1 MDNNGLWIRLT
12 AHADRVHLDDVTAVM
27 SMIDN
32 SLMIEDYSDVTTD
45 GVYGDLIDEAIL
57 AADKS
62 RVAVSVFKPG
72 REEAE
77 RAAVYLRSRFYD
89 LGIEA
94 QVDMTDMYEEDW
106 AESWKQ
112 YYKPIKLSRITVVP
126 AWERYTPAEGEL
138 TIRMD
143 PKTAFGTGTHETTR
157 LVMEILCDEIHG
169 GERVLDVGCGS
180 GILSV
185 CASKLGASFCAA
197 YDIDPVAVRVAEENA
212 REDGVT
218 NMICGVS
225 DLLASVDTSG
235 GLYDFAVANIVA
247 DIIIRLSPDIGDYL
261 LPGGRLVVSGIITER
276 APEVR
281 AALAANGFEI
291 IREAAENDWLAILC
305 RKA

>member
-1 MDNNGLWIRLT
+1 MAGAWTKLT
-12 AHADRVHLDDVTAVM
+12 ATVRTEYSDRAASVISMLD
-27 SMIDN
+27 N
-32 SLMIEDYSDVTTD
+32 GLMIEDFSDFSLNGMYGELVDESILNADRDNVKISIFVPEEKNITEFVEFIKTRFGELKIPYSLTLD
-45 GVYGDLIDEAIL
+45 GVL
-57 AADKS
+57 
-62 RVAVSVFKPG
+62 
-72 REEAE
+72 
-77 RAAVYLRSRFYD
+77 
-89 LGIEA
+89 
-94 QVDMTDMYEEDW
+94 EEDW

-112 YYKPIKLSRITVVP
+112 YFKPIRLGRLTVAP
-126 AWERYTPAEGEL
+126 AWENYEGEDGEVVIKL
-138 TIRMD
+138 D
-143 PKTAFGTGTHETTR
+143 PGMAFGTGNHETTR
-157 LVMEILCDEIHG
+157 LVMKILQDEISG

>member
-1 MDNNGLWIRLT
+1 MENGLWIRLT
-12 AHADRVHLDDVTAVM
+12 AHADRVHLDEITAVM

-57 AADKS
+57 SADKS
-62 RVAVSVFKPG
+62 RIAVSVFESG
-72 REEAE
+72 RAEAE
-77 RAAVYLRSRFYD
+77 RAAAYLRGRFYD

-94 QVDMTDMYEEDW
+94 QVEMTDMYEEDW

-112 YYKPIKLSRITVVP
+112 YYKPIKLSRVTIVP
-126 AWERYTPAEGEL
+126 AWEKYTPDDGEI

-157 LVMEILCDEIHG
+157 LVMEILCDEIRG

-185 CASKLGASFCAA
+185 CASKLGAKFCAA

-218 NMICGVS
+218 NMVCGVS
-225 DLLASVDTSG
+225 DLLASVDTSDG
-235 GLYDFAVANIVA
+235 PYDFAVANIVS

-261 LPGGRLVVSGIITER
+261 VPGGRLVVSGIISER
-276 APEVR
+276 APDVR
-281 AALAANGFEI
+281 AALLANGFEI
-291 IREAAENDWLAILC
+291 LREVSENDWLAILC